1 MNGFLIIE
9 KPVGGTTIGCFH
21 EQPGQPANTFKLN
34 DSDAPQGVTSLEAN
48 RRLLHISTYASV
60 VVASSLTVL
69 KFLAWLL
76 SDSVAMLSS
85 LIDSGLDTLASVVT
99 LVAVNHALAPADRE
113 HRFGHGKAEAIAA
126 LGQAAFIAGSALFLI
141 FESGNRLMRPQS
153 VEYGHLAISVMVV
166 SILLTL
172 GLVCFQNYVIAR
184 TQSMAIGADSA
195 HYKADLFVNCG
206 IIASLILTT
215 QLNIPLADPLIAL
228 AVALYILYTSRT
240 IGITALDALMDHEL
254 SEDDRA
260 RITRIVQTHAEVR
273 GLHDLRTRM
282 AGMQPFIQL
291 HLELPGDITLDDA
304 HIISDQVEEQL
315 LKEFPNA
322 EVIIHQDPE
331 GLNEVTDDF

>member
-1 MNGFLIIE
+1 M
-9 KPVGGTTIGCFH
+9 
-21 EQPGQPANTFKLN
+21 
-34 DSDAPQGVTSLEAN
+34 
-48 RRLLHISTYASV
+48 RISTYASV
-60 VVASSLTVL
+60 VVASSLVVL
-69 KFLAWLL
+69 KLLAWLL
-76 SDSVAMLSS
+76 SDSVAILSS

-99 LVAVNHALAPADRE
+99 LVAVSHALVPADRE

-141 FESGNRLMRPQS
+141 FESGNRLMRPQLI
-153 VEYGHLAISVMVV
+153 EYGQLAISVMGV

-172 GLVCFQNYVIAR
+172 GLVFFQNYVVAR

-206 IIASLILTT
+206 IITSLILTT
-215 QLNIPLADPLIAL
+215 QLNVPIADPLIAL
-228 AVALYILYTSRT
+228 AVALYILYTARK

-254 SEDDRA
+254 SEDDRE
-260 RITRIVQTHAEVR
+260 RIAKIVRTHAEVR

-282 AGMQPFIQL
+282 AGTQPFIQL

-315 LKEFPNA
+315 LQEFPDA

-331 GLNEVTDDF
+331 GLNEVNDNF